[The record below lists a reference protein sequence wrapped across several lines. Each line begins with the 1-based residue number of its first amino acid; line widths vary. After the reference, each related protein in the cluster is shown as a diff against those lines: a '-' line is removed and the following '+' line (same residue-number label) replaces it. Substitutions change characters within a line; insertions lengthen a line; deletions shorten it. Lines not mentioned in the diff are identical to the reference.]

1 MPEFAIGITEF
12 LYNEEY
18 HWGKKKATNFFNGG
32 EDGGPSHDSPCA
44 GYLIRK
50 RVDPSAI
57 PTESSGNYKNRQGCL
72 YRLAEAYLSYA
83 ESLNEYSIDMGTYD
97 SNKKEILKY
106 INKIR
111 ERAGIPQ
118 YSEGTEAGKITAP
131 TDPKEM
137 RQLIRRERRVE
148 MNCEAGLRFD
158 DLRRWKE
165 AETALD
171 GKF

>member
-1 MPEFAIGITEF
+1 M
-12 LYNEEY
+12 
-18 HWGKKKATNFFNGG
+18 
-32 EDGGPSHDSPCA
+32 
-44 GYLIRK
+44 
-50 RVDPSAI
+50 
-57 PTESSGNYKNRQGCL
+57 
-72 YRLAEAYLSYA
+72 AEAYLSYA

-171 GKF
+171 GKFWGMNMLAKKEDRDSYYKRTVYQTRKFISYWWPIPQDEMDVNINLRQLPGWWK